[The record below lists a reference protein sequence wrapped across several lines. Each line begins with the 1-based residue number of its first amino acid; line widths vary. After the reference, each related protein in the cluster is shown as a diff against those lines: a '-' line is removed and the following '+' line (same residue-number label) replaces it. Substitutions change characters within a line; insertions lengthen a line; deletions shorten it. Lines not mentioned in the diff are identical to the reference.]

1 MIARKVTGYKS
12 IVTGILKMS
21 FEEKLS
27 LEKETS
33 FKADWGMVTI
43 ILVNF
48 YSKRL
53 LWKQF

>member
-12 IVTGILKMS
+12 IVTEILKMS

-33 FKADWGMVTI
+33 FKAD
-43 ILVNF
+43 
-48 YSKRL
+48 
-53 LWKQF
+53 